1 MSEPAGADSRA
12 LRRVVLASFIGTAIE
27 WYDFFLYNTAAAL
40 VFDKLFFP
48 KLAPENATL
57 AAFGTYSVGFLARP
71 LGGIVFGH
79 YGDRLGRKSML
90 VITLMM
96 MGVSTF
102 CVGLVPTYDTIGAA
116 APLLLV
122 LLRFIQGFG
131 VGGEWGGA
139 VLMAAEHSPQ
149 KKRGLSASWPQ
160 AGVPAG
166 LLLANGVFAATT
178 RLTGDAF
185 LAWGWR
191 VPFLLG
197 IALVGIGMFIRL
209 AVLETPSFAKVKEKS
224 GVAKI
229 PILEVLTSH
238 PRSVLLA
245 MGARFAE
252 NTSFY
257 LFTAWIL
264 TYVTGPLGMPK
275 DAALHGLLF
284 ASAVEFFTIPAYGAL
299 SDRLGRRPVYMLGA
313 VLTALLA
320 FPFFWL
326 IDLRTT
332 PALWGALLLVLAV
345 AHAAM
350 YGPQAA
356 FFSEL
361 FGAKVRYS
369 GASLGYQLA
378 SAIAGGLA
386 PIVATSLLRAA
397 EGRPWPVALYIVGAC
412 GITLL
417 SVYLAG
423 ETSKSDLG

>member
-1 MSEPAGADSRA
+1 MTPPDDSDPRT

-48 KLAPENATL
+48 KLEPANATL
-57 AAFGTYSVGFLARP
+57 AAFATYSVGFFARP

-79 YGDRLGRKSML
+79 FGDRVGRKSML

-102 CVGLVPTYDTIGAA
+102 LVGLVPTYATIGAA

-122 LLRFIQGFG
+122 VLRFVQGFG

-139 VLMAAEHSPQ
+139 VLMAAEHSPK
-149 KKRGLSASWPQ
+149 KKRGLSASWAQ

-166 LLLANGVFAATT
+166 LIIANGVFAATS
-178 RLTGDAF
+178 RLTGDHF
-185 LAWGWR
+185 IEWGWR
-191 VPFLLG
+191 IPFLLG

-209 AVLETPSFAKVKEKS
+209 KVLETPAFSRVRES
-224 GVAKI
+224 TGVARI
-229 PILEVLTSH
+229 PLFEVLRTH
-238 PRSVLLA
+238 PKNVVLA

-252 NTSFY
+252 NVSFY

-264 TYVTGPLGMPK
+264 TYSTVQLGLPK
-275 DAALHGLLF
+275 SAALNGLLA
-284 ASAVEFFTIPAYGAL
+284 ASAAEFVTIPLYGAL
-299 SDRLGRRPVYMLGA
+299 SDRFGRRPVYMLGA
-313 VLTALLA
+313 ALTGLFA
-320 FPFFWL
+320 FPFFWMV
-326 IDLRTT
+326 DLRSVPMLWT
-332 PALWGALLLVLAV
+332 ALILALAV

-361 FGAKVRYS
+361 FGANVRYS
-369 GASLGYQLA
+369 GASLGYQLS
-378 SAIAGGLA
+378 SALAGGLA
-386 PIVATSLLRAA
+386 PLMAGGLLRLSD
-397 EGRPWPVALYIVGAC
+397 GQSWSVALYLAASSLL
-412 GITLL
+412 TLVC
-417 SVYLAG
+417 VYMAA
-423 ETSKSDLG
+423 ETSRSDLR

>member
-1 MSEPAGADSRA
+1 
-12 LRRVVLASFIGTAIE
+12 
-27 WYDFFLYNTAAAL
+27 
-40 VFDKLFFP
+40 
-48 KLAPENATL
+48 
-57 AAFGTYSVGFLARP
+57 
-71 LGGIVFGH
+71 
-79 YGDRLGRKSML
+79 
-90 VITLMM
+90 

-102 CVGLVPTYDTIGAA
+102 LVGLVPTYATIGPL

-122 LLRFIQGFG
+122 ILRIIQGFG

-149 KKRGLSASWPQ
+149 KKRGLSASWTQ

-166 LLLANGVFAATT
+166 LLLANGVFALTT
-178 RLTGDAF
+178 RFTGDAF

-191 VPFLLG
+191 IPFLLG

-209 AVLETPSFAKVKEKS
+209 KVLETPSFEKMKEKS
-224 GVAKI
+224 DVAKI
-229 PILEVLTSH
+229 PILEVLRSH
-238 PRSVLLA
+238 RRNVLLA

-264 TYVTGPLGMPK
+264 TYVTGTLGMSK
-275 DAALHGLLF
+275 EVALQGLLA
-284 ASAVEFFTIPAYGAL
+284 ASMFQFFTIPAYGAL
-299 SDRLGRRPVYMLGA
+299 SDRLGRRPVYMFGA
-313 VLTALLA
+313 ALTGLFA

-326 IDLRTT
+326 VDLRTT
-332 PALWGALLLVLAV
+332 PALWTALILALAV
-345 AHAAM
+345 AHSAM

-386 PIVATSLLRAA
+386 PIIAGALLRATD
-397 EGRPWPVALYIVGAC
+397 GRPWSVALYIIAAC
-412 GITLL
+412 GVTLV
-417 SVYLAG
+417 SVYLAS